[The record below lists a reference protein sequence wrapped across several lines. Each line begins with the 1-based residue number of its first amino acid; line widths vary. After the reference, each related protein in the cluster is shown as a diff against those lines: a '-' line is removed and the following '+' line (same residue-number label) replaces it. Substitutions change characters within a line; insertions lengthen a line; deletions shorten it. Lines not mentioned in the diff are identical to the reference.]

1 MWRRWNFLLLS
12 LAAIAVVVPTV
23 ALGVVASAAATTS
36 SVLTAAKAAIA
47 KQTGV
52 HLVVTTKSSS
62 SASTEKWVA
71 DLGAKSGVETIAE
84 GKASASIKVTPTYAY
99 FTGNSAGLTT
109 IFGLSAAEAKKI
121 GKDWVSLK
129 SSTSQY
135 SDLKSGVTISSV
147 TGVLPKAKGTSL
159 STTVTAGVHL
169 YVLKWTTAATSSTP
183 KLSITLTISATGAT
197 LPVEETTAASGGAEE
212 ALVFSKWGERVAVS
226 TPPAASTISYSKVTS

>member
-1 MWRRWNFLLLS
+1 MWRRWVFLLLS
-12 LAAIAVVVPTV
+12 LAAIALVVPTV

-52 HLVVTTKSSS
+52 HLVVSTKSSS
-62 SASTEKWVA
+62 SASAEKWVA

-129 SSTSQY
+129 SGTSQY

-147 TGVLPKAKGTSL
+147 TGVLPKAKGTTL
-159 STTVTAGVHL
+159 STTVTDGVHL

-183 KLSITLTISATGAT
+183 KLSITLTVSATGAT
-197 LPVEETTAASGGAEE
+197 LPVEETTTASGGAKET
-212 ALVFSKWGERVAVS
+212 LVFSKWGERVAVS
-226 TPPAASTISYSKVTS
+226 TPPVASTISYSKVTS